1 MYDGISQSPKTSVA
15 IDYTLSIA
23 SIIPLTKIGKDGNKK
38 IIFYDYE
45 MNLIFFLLIDKEIL
59 DDFTR

>member
-15 IDYTLSIA
+15 TDYSLCIA
-23 SIIPLTKIGKDGNKK
+23 SIIPLKKIGKDGNKK

-45 MNLIFFLLIDKEIL
+45 MNLIYFLLINKEIL
-59 DDFTR
+59 DEFTR